1 MTQSNRPT
9 FRTSFWPTAA
19 TLVGLAMLLSLGTW
33 QYSRYRQKLRLEA
46 ERHQRMKGDSVRVDS
61 LAAFDKNTGPF
72 SPVEV
77 RGHLDPRYTFLFAH
91 RFHNGKPGYWIGGVL
106 RFDSGKGAVL
116 VNRGWVHVRDAHE
129 FVKTPPSDT
138 TQVFEGLVDQP
149 ERIIADDDTRKELAA
164 GKIHLDGQVTEWE
177 TFDLKA
183 VSDALPFDMPPKPT
197 VVILGPKH
205 SGNPYPVASF
215 DYITHPYL
223 TSERHLSYA
232 VFWFATA
239 IALLSM
245 YLAAGFGYLG
255 SRSVPEPPRITNT

>member
-1 MTQSNRPT
+1 MTRQDRPK
-9 FRTSFWPTAA
+9 FQTSFWPTAA
-19 TLVGLAMLLSLGTW
+19 TLVGLAILLSLGTW
-33 QYSRYRQKLRLEA
+33 QFGRYRQKLRLEA
-46 ERHQRMKGDSVRVDS
+46 ERHQRMKGDPVRVDS
-61 LAAFDKNTGPF
+61 LAEFKKKTGPF
-72 SPVEV
+72 QPVV
-77 RGHLDPRYTFLFAH
+77 LRGHLDPHYTFLFAH

-106 RFDSGKGAVL
+106 RFESGKGAVL
-116 VNRGWVHVRDAHE
+116 VNRGWVYIQDAKR
-129 FVKTPPSDT
+129 FARTPPSDKP
-138 TQVFEGLVDQP
+138 QIFEGLVDQP
-149 ERIIADDDTRKELAA
+149 EQIIADTDMRKRLAA
-164 GKIHLDGQVTEWE
+164 GKVVLENHSTDWE

-183 VSDALPFDMPPKPT
+183 VSDALPFDMPDQPT

-232 VFWFATA
+232 TFWFATA

-255 SRSVPEPPRITNT
+255 SREPMPRND